1 MRFKSIHGLIIA
13 VALFVTGCATS
24 TEGPTLAHEIVG
36 NGPEKVIVLH
46 DWLGDRQNYDP
57 IRPYLNTTD
66 YTYAFADVRGYGG
79 SMSMPGQ
86 FTSSEVSVDVRHLAD
101 TLGWPQFHIVGH
113 SMTGMAV
120 QRVAVDAPER
130 VKSIVATTPVSA
142 NGMHTDKDTRAFLE
156 GAATDPNVTA
166 GAAQALTGK
175 RLSPAWAAFK
185 STRAHATSTTEARL
199 KYLDMFDLEDFSDQV
214 KGLKMPVTVILGAN
228 DLPFFQPDYIAGT
241 FGKWY
246 PNLTVVSITD
256 AGHYPMQE
264 APAYY
269 ATLLTA
275 HLDKVS
281 GN

>member
-1 MRFKSIHGLIIA
+1 MRFKSIHGLVIA
-13 VALFVTGCATS
+13 VALLVAGCATS
-24 TEGPTLAHEIVG
+24 PERPTLAHEIVG
-36 NGPEKVIVLH
+36 SGPEKVIVLH

-57 IRPYLNTTD
+57 IRPYLNTAD

-79 SMSMPGQ
+79 SIGMSGQ
-86 FTSSEVSVDVRHLAD
+86 FTSSEISGDVRHLAD
-101 TLGWPQFHIVGH
+101 TLGWQQFHIVGH

-120 QRVAVDAPER
+120 QRVAVDAPDR

-156 GAATDPNVTA
+156 SAATDPKVTA

-185 STRAHATSTTEARL
+185 SARAHATSTEEARL

-246 PNLTVVSITD
+246 PNLTVVRITD

-269 ATLLTA
+269 AALLTA
-275 HLDKVS
+275 HLNKVS